1 MVIAM
6 MNLIPLNVIMMV
18 ETVVDLVS
26 TQIFAKNVYALVILP
41 ITIFIVAITLLILVL
56 NVQIFHVVGPIVL
69 G

>member
-41 ITIFIVAITLLILVL
+41 ITILIVAITLLILVL